1 MFIQLGASDDNK
13 PCIYRTRSRT
23 ECEAQVKNFQ
33 GASYKKFINYA
44 EAESFAN
51 GWSSTGSATPVSPA
65 AESTTAV
72 ETASPASPKKR
83 ALSSDAENVEEWD
96 VVFCDGACKGNGQEG
111 SVAGIGVWWGEGD
124 NRYVRLRMH
133 SLLDLES
140 REISQNV
147 ALETRRIIV
156 QSLL

>member
-1 MFIQLGASDDNK
+1 M
-13 PCIYRTRSRT
+13 
-23 ECEAQVKNFQ
+23 KNFQ

-51 GWSSTGSATPVSPA
+51 GRSSTGSATPVSPA
-65 AESTTAV
+65 ADSTTAV
-72 ETASPASPKKR
+72 ETSPPTPNKKR

-111 SVAGIGVWWGEGD
+111 SVAGIGIWWGEDD
-124 NRYVRLRMH
+124 NRYVCLRIH

-140 REISQNV
+140 REISPNV
-147 ALETRRIIV
+147 VLETRRITV
-156 QSLL
+156 PSLS

>member
-1 MFIQLGASDDNK
+1 VFFQLGAFDDNK
-13 PCIYRTRSRT
+13 PCIYQTRPRS

-33 GASYKKFINYA
+33 GALYKKFINYA

-51 GWSSTGSATPVSPA
+51 GGSSTGSATPVSPA
-65 AESTTAV
+65 TTAV
-72 ETASPASPKKR
+72 ETASPSPTKKR

-111 SVAGIGVWWGEGD
+111 SVAGIGVWWGGDD

-140 REISQNV
+140 REISPNV

-156 QSLL
+156 QSLS